1 MTVCTAFITCISVDG
16 RYYTYYMSPT
26 TSPITTRFNST
37 ELSPSLTQ
45 GNLHSSE
52 TSIKA
57 AATKTTRVVHTV
69 EQQHR
74 PSSASRTELTRSSQ
88 GRPPNDLEW
97 RSASAPQPVMKPS
110 SFPFPSLFLSP
121 PHASY
126 PTPSVTTR
134 QLITESLSPNGFAE
148 VPFAGTEKATLTIRQ
163 VRVAVIECSPFL
175 HPSCNVCNKVYLS
188 NLSAHSYLIAPSS
201 SLEGISPTSVALTS
215 K

>member
-1 MTVCTAFITCISVDG
+1 
-16 RYYTYYMSPT
+16 MSST
-26 TSPITTRFNST
+26 TSPTTTRFNST
-37 ELSPSLTQ
+37 ELSSSLTQ
-45 GNLHSSE
+45 GNLHSGES
-52 TSIKA
+52 SIKA
-57 AATKTTRVVHTV
+57 AATKTTEVVHTAK
-69 EQQHR
+69 QQRR

-110 SFPFPSLFLSP
+110 SFPFLSLSLSP

-134 QLITESLSPNGFAE
+134 QLITESLSANGFAE

-175 HPSCNVCNKVYLS
+175 HPSCNLCNKVHLS
-188 NLSAHSYLIAPSS
+188 NLSAHSYYIAPSS
-201 SLEGISPTSVALTS
+201 TSEGKSLTSVALTF